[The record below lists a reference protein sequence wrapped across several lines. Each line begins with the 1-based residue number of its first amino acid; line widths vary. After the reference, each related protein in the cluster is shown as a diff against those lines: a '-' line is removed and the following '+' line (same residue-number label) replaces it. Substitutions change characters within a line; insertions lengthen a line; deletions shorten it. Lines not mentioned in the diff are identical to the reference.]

1 MANPTLSHLRTMLW
15 LRWRLTRN
23 QWRRG
28 GVVNVVIMFIVVYAG
43 LALAAIGSVAGLA
56 AGIFGLP
63 YARPVEILFVFD
75 GLIAVF
81 LFMWMMGLVTEL
93 QRSEV
98 FDLTRFLHLPV
109 ALRDVFLLNYLASL
123 LCLSMAA
130 IVPAMLGLT
139 LGLAVGCG
147 PAMLLLLP
155 LVLGFFFMI
164 TAWTY
169 RLRGWLAALMV
180 NKRRRQAV
188 IMGVTLAFILVFQLP
203 NLIVNV
209 WGGPGHTRP
218 PQTPEGLAQWQA
230 ERQAEEY
237 ETEAVFNAVHQV
249 VPLLWLPNGAKGLAE
264 GRVWPALWGAL
275 GMIAL
280 GSWGFAGAY
289 RGTLRFYQG
298 NGTAKVPAASP
309 VTNTRHEAGK
319 TIFVERSLPL
329 VPQPVTAL
337 GLAVLRSM
345 SRAPEVKMAL
355 TMNIVIFGVIGA
367 GVIMRRPGT
376 APAELLPFLACG
388 AAAVTF
394 MGLTQLLFNHFGF
407 DRNGFRA
414 LVLLPTPRR
423 HILMGKNLALLVVA
437 FGVFSVFLVMVT
449 ALARLRFSDVA
460 AAVLEFAAV
469 FLIMSVLGNLASILA
484 PYRVGAGTMKATK
497 MTGLTALLV
506 FVGHFVS
513 MAAIVP
519 AFFPPLLG
527 MLIGY
532 FTPLSVTVATLL
544 CAAVL
549 AGLAALLYWQ
559 TLAPLGRLLE
569 RREPKILEMVT
580 HEVE

>member
-28 GVVNVVIMFIVVYAG
+28 GVVNVIIMFIVVYAG
-43 LALAAIGSVAGLA
+43 LVLAAIGSVAGLA

-123 LCLSMAA
+123 LCLSMAT

-147 PAMLLLLP
+147 PGMLLLLP

-188 IMGVTLAFILVFQLP
+188 IMGVTLAFILLFQMP
-203 NLIVNV
+203 NLVMNV
-209 WGGPGHTRP
+209 WGGPGHGP
-218 PQTPEGLAQWQA
+218 PPRTAEEIEQWQA
-230 ERQAEEY
+230 ERQVNENEM
-237 ETEAVFNAVHQV
+237 EAVLGAVHQV

-289 RGTLRFYQG
+289 RGTLRFYRG
-298 NGTAKVPAASP
+298 NETARAPVASL
-309 VTNTRHEAGK
+309 VTKTRHDARK
-319 TIFVERSLPL
+319 TIFVERSLPF
-329 VPQPVTAL
+329 VPQPVAAL
-337 GLAVLRSM
+337 TLAVLRSM

-355 TMNIVIFGVIGA
+355 TVNIVIFGVIGA
-367 GVIMRRPGT
+367 GIIMRRPGT
-376 APAELLPFLACG
+376 APVELLPFLACG
-388 AAAVTF
+388 ATAVTF

-423 HILMGKNLALLVVA
+423 HILMGKNLALLAVS
-437 FGVFSVFLVMVT
+437 FGVFSAFLVMVT
-449 ALARLRFSDVA
+449 ALAHLRFSDIVS
-460 AAVLEFAAV
+460 AVLEFAAV
-469 FLIMSVLGNLASILA
+469 FLIMSVLGNLASILV

-497 MTGLTALLV
+497 MTGITALLV
-506 FVGHFVS
+506 FVSHFVS

-519 AFFPPLLG
+519 VFFPPLLG

-532 FTPLSVTVATLL
+532 VTPISAAVATLL

-549 AGLAALLYWQ
+549 AALAALLYWQ

>member
-1 MANPTLSHLRTMLW
+1 VANPTLSHLRTMLW

>member
-43 LALAAIGSVAGLA
+43 LVLAAIGSVAGLA

-155 LVLGFFFMI
+155 LVFGFFFMI

-203 NLIVNV
+203 NLIMNV
-209 WGGPGHTRP
+209 WGGPGHGP
-218 PQTPEGLAQWQA
+218 PPRTAEEIEQWQA
-230 ERQAEEY
+230 ERQVNEN

-298 NGTAKVPAASP
+298 NETAKAPTALSVAK
-309 VTNTRHEAGK
+309 TRHEAGK

-329 VPQPVTAL
+329 VPQPVAAL
-337 GLAVLRSM
+337 ALAVLRSM

-355 TMNIVIFGVIGA
+355 TVNIVIFGVIGA
-367 GVIMRRPGT
+367 GIIMRRPGT
-376 APAELLPFLACG
+376 APVELLPFLACG

-414 LVLLPTPRR
+414 VVLLPTPRR
-423 HILMGKNLALLVVA
+423 YILMGKNLALLVVA

-449 ALARLRFSDVA
+449 ALAHLRISDVVS
-460 AAVLEFAAV
+460 AVLEFAAV
-469 FLIMSVLGNLASILA
+469 FLIMSVLGNLSSILV

-497 MTGLTALLV
+497 MTGITALLV
-506 FVGHFVS
+506 FVSHFVS

-519 AFFPPLLG
+519 VFFPPLLG
-527 MLIGY
+527 MLIGH
-532 FTPLSVTVATLL
+532 FTPLSAAVATLL
-544 CAAVL
+544 CAVVL

>member
-43 LALAAIGSVAGLA
+43 LVLAAIGSVAGLA

-123 LCLSMAA
+123 LCLSMAT

-147 PAMLLLLP
+147 PGMLLLLP

-188 IMGVTLAFILVFQLP
+188 IMGVTLAFILLFQMP
-203 NLIVNV
+203 NLVMNV
-209 WGGPGHTRP
+209 WGGPGHGP
-218 PQTPEGLAQWQA
+218 PPRTAEEIEQWQA
-230 ERQAEEY
+230 ERQVNENEM
-237 ETEAVFNAVHQV
+237 EAVLGAVHQV

-298 NGTAKVPAASP
+298 KETTKPLVASLL
-309 VTNTRHEAGK
+309 TKTRHDAGK
-319 TIFVERSLPL
+319 VILVERSLPL
-329 VPQPVTAL
+329 VPQPVAAL
-337 GLAVLRSM
+337 ALAVLRSM

-355 TMNIVIFGVIGA
+355 TVNIVVFGVIGA
-367 GVIMRRPGT
+367 GMMVRGMSA
-376 APAELLPFLACG
+376 APVELLPFLACG
-388 AAAVTF
+388 ASAVTF

-437 FGVFSVFLVMVT
+437 FCVFSVFLVMVT
-449 ALARLRFSDVA
+449 ALAHLRFIDVVS
-460 AAVLEFAAV
+460 AVLEFAAV
-469 FLIMSVLGNLASILA
+469 FLIMSVLGNLASILV

-497 MTGLTALLV
+497 MTGITALLV
-506 FVGHFVS
+506 FVSHFVS

-519 AFFPPLLG
+519 VFFPPLLG

-532 FTPLSVTVATLL
+532 VTPISAAVATLL

-549 AGLAALLYWQ
+549 AALAALLYWQ
-559 TLAPLGRLLE
+559 TLASLGRLLE

>member
-1 MANPTLSHLRTMLW
+1 MLW